1 MINNKTKDTTLT
13 RGTITINNK
22 EYTHKE
28 LNLLYDLFTTDQW
41 NTIIETLEDKV
52 EEINN
57 FGDDEVYTYDQII
70 TTIQQLWRSSY

>member
-1 MINNKTKDTTLT
+1 MTTF
-13 RGTITINNK
+13 TINNK

-41 NTIIETLEDKV
+41 NTIIETLEHKV

-57 FGDDEVYTYDQII
+57 FGDDEVYTYDEII

>member
-1 MINNKTKDTTLT
+1 MTTF
-13 RGTITINNK
+13 TINNK

-41 NTIIETLEDKV
+41 NTIIETLEHKV

-57 FGDDEVYTYDQII
+57 FGDDEVYTYEEII
-70 TTIQQLWRSSY
+70 TTIQQLWRSAY

>member
-1 MINNKTKDTTLT
+1 MTLF
-13 RGTITINNK
+13 TINNK

-28 LNLLYDLFTTDQW
+28 LNLLYDLFTNDQW

-52 EEINN
+52 EDVNN
-57 FGDDEVYTYDQII
+57 NGDDEVYTYEEII

>member
-1 MINNKTKDTTLT
+1 MTTF
-13 RGTITINNK
+13 TINNK

-28 LNLLYDLFTTDQW
+28 LNLLYDLFTNDQW
-41 NTIIETLEDKV
+41 NTIIETLEHKV

-70 TTIQQLWRSSY
+70 TTIQQLWRSAY

>member
-52 EEINN
+52 EDVNN
-57 FGDDEVYTYDQII
+57 KGDDEVYTYEEII
-70 TTIQQLWRSSY
+70 TIIHQLWRSAY

>member
-1 MINNKTKDTTLT
+1 MNTF
-13 RGTITINNK
+13 TINNK

-28 LNLLYDLFTTDQW
+28 LNLLYDLFTNDQW

-52 EEINN
+52 EDVNN
-57 FGDDEVYTYDQII
+57 KGDDEVYTYEEII

>member
-1 MINNKTKDTTLT
+1 MGGDKLMTLF
-13 RGTITINNK
+13 TINNK

-52 EEINN
+52 EDVNN
-57 FGDDEVYTYDQII
+57 NGDDEVYTYEEII